1 MEWCVEG
8 SGGPSG
14 QQLMPWKGG
23 RLKRSSEQC
32 QGYDTKRYE
41 TKRYTEIKAEWGI
54 IGFV

>member
-1 MEWCVEG
+1 MEWCVER